1 MALCPRCR
9 YSVEAQAIRCG
20 HCSLTLKAYGHP
32 GIPLHRAT
40 EDTSLCMTCAYH
52 ADDSCTF
59 PKRPLAQT
67 CTIYQAMEAPGS
79 VAPSKSP
86 QPQGWSKQVWP
97 WLGLLG
103 VSVLIAW
110 VVR

>member
-9 YSVEAQAIRCG
+9 YLVEAQAIRCG
-20 HCSLTLKAYGHP
+20 HCGLILKAYGHP

-40 EDTSLCMTCAYH
+40 GDTSLCLTCAYH

-59 PKRPLAQT
+59 PQRPLAQT
-67 CTIYQAMEAPGS
+67 CTIYQSVAAQGS
-79 VAPSKSP
+79 VAPRQSP
-86 QPQGWSKQVWP
+86 PSPWGFKQVWP

-103 VSVLIAW
+103 VSVLIVW